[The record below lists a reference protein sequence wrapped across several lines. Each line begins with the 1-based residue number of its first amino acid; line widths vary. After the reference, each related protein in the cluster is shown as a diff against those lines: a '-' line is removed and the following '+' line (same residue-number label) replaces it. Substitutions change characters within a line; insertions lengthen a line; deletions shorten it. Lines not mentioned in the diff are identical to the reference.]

1 MIEINKEIDVICKF
15 LAKEKDPIPVK
26 FQLTKD
32 DSSRSVVSID
42 EIKSIVHEPPGGNH
56 IIIYRCVSYQEDR
69 QVTFEMRYWV
79 SMMKWELLRIV

>member
-32 DSSRSVVSID
+32 DGSRSVVSID
-42 EIKSIVHEPPGGNH
+42 EIKSIVHETAWRKPHHH
-56 IIIYRCVSYQEDR
+56 IP
-69 QVTFEMRYWV
+69 
-79 SMMKWELLRIV
+79 LRILPGRPAGEL